1 VNKTQLVSA
10 LSRRTALPLDVVQ
23 AVVDALFDEDGVV
36 ANELLSGNTVA
47 LRGFGTF
54 EPRVRKARMARN
66 PSSGAPILLPPTVVA
81 AFKPSE
87 RLRDK
92 MRG

>member
-1 VNKTQLVSA
+1 MNKTQLVTA
-10 LSRRTALPLDVVQ
+10 LSRRTSLSLDVVQ
-23 AVVDALFDEDGVV
+23 RVVDALFDEDGVIQ
-36 ANELLSGNTVA
+36 AELLQGSAVA

-54 EPRVRKARMARN
+54 EPKLRKARVARN
-66 PSSGAPILLPPTVVA
+66 PTTGEAIGLPPTIVVG
-81 AFKPSE
+81 FKPAA